1 MAHKRE
7 AAWRLFAEEFN
18 ASRLEIKGE
27 GEYTP
32 SYIVTPLGALVNRMF
47 VVGVLTDVENI
58 GSGEEPLYRARVI
71 DPTGTFYLSAGQYQ
85 PEAAKNLASIKTPS
99 VVAVV
104 GKVRTYSP
112 EDGVVYVS
120 VRPENIMESDP
131 ATRDMWIVETARRT
145 RDRASAMRDALGTAH
160 PTEEGM
166 VKLGLAPNQARG
178 VVKAVE
184 FYGEVDVPHFVAM
197 ADEAVRSIVDDDARE
212 RLEEMRRKAAQAPTA
227 RASANAPIEAVVV
240 AGGGQVASREGTVTA
255 TVDSATDDHEVTV
268 FAVVKELDKGP
279 KGAAYDEIVERCS
292 KRGVPKE
299 QFDEVVNA
307 LLDKGKIYEPV
318 LGQLKVI

>member
-32 SYIVTPLGALVNRMF
+32 SYIVTPLGALVNRLF

-58 GSGEEPLYRARVI
+58 GSGEEPLYRARVV
-71 DPTGTFYLSAGQYQ
+71 DPTGTFYVSAGQYQ
-85 PEAAKNLASIKTPS
+85 PEAAKRLASIKTPA

-120 VRPENIMESDP
+120 VRPENLSEVEP
-131 ATRDMWIVETARRT
+131 AVRDLWIVETARRT
-145 RDRASAMRDALGTAH
+145 RERASSLREVLGVEH
-160 PTEEGM
+160 PTEEGL
-166 VKLGLAPNQARG
+166 VKLGLAPNHARG
-178 VVKAVE
+178 VVKAVD
-184 FYGEVDVPHFVAM
+184 FYGEVDVAHFVAM
-197 ADEAVRSIVDDDARE
+197 ADEAVRSVVDDDALE
-212 RLEEMRRKAAQAPTA
+212 RLEEMRRQAAASPTA
-227 RASANAPIEAVVV
+227 RASANVPIEGVVV
-240 AGGGQVASREGTVTA
+240 AGGGQVTAREGLVTA
-255 TVDSATDDHEVTV
+255 TADSATDDHEGTV
-268 FAVVKELDKGP
+268 FQVVKELDKGP
-279 KGAAYDEIVERCS
+279 KGAAYDEIVERCA
-292 KRGVPKE
+292 KGGVPRE
-299 QFDEVVNA
+299 LFDEVVNA